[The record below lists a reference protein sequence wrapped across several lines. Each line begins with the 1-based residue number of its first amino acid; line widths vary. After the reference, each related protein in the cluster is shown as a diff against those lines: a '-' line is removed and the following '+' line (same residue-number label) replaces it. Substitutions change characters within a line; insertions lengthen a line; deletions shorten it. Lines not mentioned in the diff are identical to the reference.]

1 MRKYLIIN
9 ADDFGMCHSANMA
22 VLDLFQSGCIHST
35 TLMACCPW
43 AKEAVALC
51 HQHPEIHVGLHVAH
65 TAEWEN
71 YRWGPMSS
79 QVLPCG
85 MRKVISFTAL
95 RTCCIR
101 PIQRI

>member
-43 AKEAVALC
+43 AKEAAALC

-65 TAEWEN
+65 TADAAKHTVN
-71 YRWGPMSS
+71 F
-79 QVLPCG
+79 V
-85 MRKVISFTAL
+85 L
-95 RTCCIR
+95 RTIDQNIVAVIR
-101 PIQRI
+101 SHIV